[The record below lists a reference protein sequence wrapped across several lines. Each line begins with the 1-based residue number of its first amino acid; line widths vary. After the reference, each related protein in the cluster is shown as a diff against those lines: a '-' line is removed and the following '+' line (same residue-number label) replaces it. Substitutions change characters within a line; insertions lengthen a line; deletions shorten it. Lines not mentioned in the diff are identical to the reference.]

1 MNNFLYNINKAKIML
16 RVGLLTLVVGLVV
29 ISTYFKDSITSTLE
43 ALSEPAI
50 SSTEKQ
56 KNSQEKGLALPPK
69 DTSSA
74 QPTDFK
80 ASSATDKT
88 PDVRNII
95 SANRMK
101 IKISAQKGDLEPK
114 EEKPPVTKEP
124 TLADKEPSNLIGSG
138 GSVEM
143 DFNVDLGAID
153 DPTLLALLQSKALIL
168 VLTDKNGGALK
179 QGNFTNT
186 STISGAIFEKVNI
199 PHISNLSE
207 RVKHSTLT
215 RLVKN
220 QSIVWDLHLE
230 GWLYLSNSL
239 ANELQERSNSSM
251 GNIFT
256 PKLTNEQIN
265 WNKNV

>member
-1 MNNFLYNINKAKIML
+1 MNKFLYHINKTTIML
-16 RVGLLTLVVGLVV
+16 RVGLFITVISLAVVGA
-29 ISTYFKDSITSTLE
+29 YFKDSIASTLV
-43 ALSEPAI
+43 ALGEPAI

-69 DTSSA
+69 NTSSA

-101 IKISAQKGDLEPK
+101 IKDSAKKGDLAPQ
-114 EEKPPVTKEP
+114 EENPPVTKKP

-153 DPTLLALLQSKALIL
+153 EPTLLALLQSKALIL
-168 VLTDKNGGALK
+168 VLTDKNGGAIK
-179 QGNFTNT
+179 QGNFIDA

-207 RVKHSTLT
+207 KVKHSTLT

-220 QSIVWDLHLE
+220 QSIVWSLHLE

-265 WNKNV
+265 WIKSV